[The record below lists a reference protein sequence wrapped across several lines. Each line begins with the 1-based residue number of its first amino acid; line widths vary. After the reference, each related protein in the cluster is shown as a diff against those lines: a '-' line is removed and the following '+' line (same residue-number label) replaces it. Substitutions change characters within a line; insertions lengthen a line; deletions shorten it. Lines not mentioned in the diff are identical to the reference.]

1 MSQNSMI
8 QNTIDDL
15 EAKIQTSKNLTVDQR
30 TELLNLV
37 KSLSSEV
44 ELLAVTH
51 QEDAGSIADF
61 AQVTAKQVLRTQQN
75 PALLKASVT
84 ALETSVEKF
93 EVSHPSLTHA
103 VNTFCNYLSGMGI

>member
-1 MSQNSMI
+1 MIQNSLI
-8 QNTIDDL
+8 QNTIHDL
-15 EAKIQTSKNLTVDQR
+15 EAKIQTSENLSVAQR
-30 TELLNLV
+30 ADLLILV

-44 ELLAVTH
+44 EQLAVTH

-61 AQVTAKQVLRTQQN
+61 AQVTTKQVLRTQQN
-75 PALLKASVT
+75 PALLKASVN

-93 EVSHPSLTHA
+93 EASHPSLTQA